1 MDPVKVLETTCE
13 LFLES
18 EIAFEGICNDIK
30 ERIKKGEY
38 TWIAKFFIYRLIL
51 EINDSSIYN
60 EIRKDIIRSSISI
73 LISIDINGFENPFII
88 EQYINLMNR
97 FFKYVLEYKL
107 NLRTN
112 KEKYESIKAKL
123 AELSMLIEE

>member
-1 MDPVKVLETTCE
+1 MDQE

-18 EIAFEGICNDIK
+18 EIVLEDVCNDMK
-30 ERIKKGEY
+30 EKIKKSEY
-38 TWIAKFFIYRLIL
+38 TWVAKFFIYRLIL
-51 EINDSSIYN
+51 EINESPIYN
-60 EIRKDIIRSSISI
+60 EKRKDIIGSSIFI
-73 LISIDINGFENPFII
+73 LISIDINGFEDPFII

-112 KEKYESIKAKL
+112 KEKYEAIKAKL
-123 AELSMLIEE
+123 DDLKMLIHE

>member
-1 MDPVKVLETTCE
+1 MDPAKVLETTCE

-18 EIAFEGICNDIK
+18 EIVLEDACNDMKEKIK
-30 ERIKKGEY
+30 NGEY
-38 TWIAKFFIYRLIL
+38 TWAAKFFIYRLIL
-51 EINDSSIYN
+51 EINESPIYN
-60 EIRKDIIRSSISI
+60 EIRKDIIGSSIFM
-73 LISIDINGFENPFII
+73 LISIDINGFEDPFII

-112 KEKYESIKAKL
+112 KEKYEAIKAKL
-123 AELSMLIEE
+123 DDLKMLIYE